1 MRGLMRFRSLAYYRD
16 YEEQEVRGDD
26 NEGTSVYRPESGLA
40 ITNYSQ
46 RTESVRANSA
56 FEAEVKAG
64 EIFVYCM
71 SKADTPRIR
80 AAFRAVAC
88 VEIMNVA
95 EFCRRAEKALSGAS
109 FGGKPGRERIGH
121 PVDYYSANAPP
132 GPRWACPDLIACA
145 KFDGYIWQHEYRLL
159 FSRTEALKF
168 ENVMLTIVKGKA
180 TRIIDPSQHHV
191 CEVVAGSLEDI
202 AILHVL

>member
-1 MRGLMRFRSLAYYRD
+1 M
-16 YEEQEVRGDD
+16 RGDD

-46 RTESVRANSA
+46 RTESVRADSA

-71 SKADTPRIR
+71 SKADTPRLR
-80 AAFRAVAC
+80 AAFNAVAC

-95 EFCRRAEKALSGAS
+95 EFCRRVQKALTGAS
-109 FGGKPGRERIGH
+109 FGGRPGRERIGH
-121 PVDYYSANAPP
+121 PVDYYSANVPP

-145 KFDGYIWQHEYRLL
+145 KFDGYDWQHEYRLL

-168 ENVMLTIVKGKA
+168 ENVKLTIVKGKPR
-180 TRIIDPSQHHV
+180 RIIDPSQHHV

-202 AILHVL
+202 A